1 MTSIIKVAIS
11 EKLNIIREQ
20 NNNIIQDNFLFTF
33 QNSSIPKNQENNF
46 SIGDIMN
53 DSHIVILKN
62 INPKIKIKIIE
73 DNKSVISEQIFDPLA
88 KLSELRK
95 DLGIEN

>member
-33 QNSSIPKNQENNF
+33 QNSNIPKSQENNF